1 MKPSPQPQETKR
13 QMAGQQ
19 GAPKS
24 ECDQKREHWQAS
36 LILMRSLTLQ
46 IISSFGSVPTEVER
60 LNIC

>member
-46 IISSFGSVPTEVER
+46 IISSFGSVPT
-60 LNIC
+60 